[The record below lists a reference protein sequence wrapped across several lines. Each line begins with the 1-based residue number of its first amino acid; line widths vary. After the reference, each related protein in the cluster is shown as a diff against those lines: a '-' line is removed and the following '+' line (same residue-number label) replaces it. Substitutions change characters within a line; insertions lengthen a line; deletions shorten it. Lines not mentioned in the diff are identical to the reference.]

1 MSLKQWLLETDQ
13 NTIQVD
19 VSSIKYVPSVFQ
31 YHDAKILAVNFTCGS
46 LILTCPGR
54 NVNYAIHL
62 PLSPGIVVN
71 LSGLDYIMALNDR
84 FTTYRYENQQ
94 FREINCFE
102 FYLLQ
107 QSNIVIQNICLL
119 VTGSFDS
126 ADVWAIY
133 HGSSNAET
141 SLEVKC
147 LTSYPLNFF
156 DDEDSFIL
164 PSCNHHFKCFS
175 NAEPFYNSDESREK
189 SFTQIIAAG
198 STSGIIFIFEIQ
210 VALPLSPVEDMGEA
224 TAGVQ
229 LLCKMSISSQSIVSI
244 KHYKGVY
251 VAIAGE
257 SLFLFSVAKTS
268 DASNEWTIKVH
279 SKLVV
284 SSHPITA
291 MSVLPEPVP
300 SGATS
305 LFNVNFPGMDS
316 TLQRE
321 RIPFLTTTFH
331 GEMILSY
338 LLIST
343 NDQGDKVYELA
354 LNNEST
360 LIPSKGKCHLGLC
373 VDPTSLVMAYV
384 YKLDAAPE
392 TARETQLNRNLGKAR
407 SAITW
412 TSLPFVNK
420 HWALSDNA
428 VCELFSIFAKNPEIG
443 TSSIAALPVLYLQ
456 SLETYISDNR
466 VSMISPKNQFK
477 PIEKS
482 VKEVSR
488 KKKGSGVDDDSADDL
503 GDESDDESE
512 AKATPAKKGKN
523 RETRTRA
530 SMRVIYNK
538 IKDQLGPDIKSLTS
552 SETERLVIGAAVI
565 SLKIHEL
572 VGGVEMS
579 STSSLV
585 DLELFDP
592 TFIETVRSSSPAERI
607 EVILHIPSGI
617 GLYIMAYF
625 IVPSFFKHPCVVI

>member
-13 NTIQVD
+13 NSIQVD
-19 VSSIKYVPSVFQ
+19 VSSIKYIPSVFQ
-31 YHDAKILAVNFTCGS
+31 FHDAKILAVNFTCGS

-54 NVNYAIHL
+54 NVNYTIHL
-62 PLSPGIVVN
+62 PMSPGIVVN
-71 LSGLDYIMALNDR
+71 LNGLDYIMSLNDR
-84 FTTYRYENQQ
+84 FGTYRYEHQQ

-102 FYLLQ
+102 FYSLQ
-107 QSNIVIQNICLL
+107 QSNDVLQNICVLI
-119 VTGSFDS
+119 TGSFDS

-133 HGSSNAET
+133 RGSATNSDT

-147 LTSYPLNFF
+147 LTSYPLNFL

-175 NAEPFYNSDESREK
+175 NAEPFCNDDESQHQK
-189 SFTQIIAAG
+189 SFTQVIAAG

-210 VALPLSPVEDMGEA
+210 VALPLSSVFEDIGEA

-229 LLCKMSISSQSIVSI
+229 LLCKMSISSQTIVSI
-244 KHYKGVY
+244 KYCKGVY

-257 SLFLFSVAKTS
+257 SLFLFSVTKTT
-268 DASNEWTIKVH
+268 DALASNEWTIKVH

-291 MSVLPEPVP
+291 MSILPEPVP

-316 TLQRE
+316 TRQSE
-321 RIPFLTTTFH
+321 RIPFMTTTFH
-331 GEMILSY
+331 GEMIMSY

-343 NDQGDKVYELA
+343 NDQGEKVYELA

-360 LIPSKGKCHLGLC
+360 LIPTKGKCHLGLC

-412 TSLPFVNK
+412 TPLPFVSK

-428 VCELFSIFAKNPEIG
+428 VCELFSLFAKNPEIG
-443 TSSIAALPVLYLQ
+443 SSSIAALPVLYLQ
-456 SLETYISDNR
+456 SLEAYIADNR

-477 PIEKS
+477 PIERA

-488 KKKGSGVDDDSADDL
+488 KKKGSAGDDDSVDDM
-503 GDESDDESE
+503 GEESDDDSE
-512 AKATPAKKGKN
+512 VKATPVKKVKN

-552 SETERLVIGAAVI
+552 SETERLVVGAAVI

-572 VGGVEMS
+572 VGVEI
-579 STSSLV
+579 STPTFSLL
-585 DLELFDP
+585 DHELFDP
-592 TFIETVRSSSPAERI
+592 AIVETVRSSSPAERI

-617 GLYIMAYF
+617 VHTHLTP
-625 IVPSFFKHPCVVI
+625 V